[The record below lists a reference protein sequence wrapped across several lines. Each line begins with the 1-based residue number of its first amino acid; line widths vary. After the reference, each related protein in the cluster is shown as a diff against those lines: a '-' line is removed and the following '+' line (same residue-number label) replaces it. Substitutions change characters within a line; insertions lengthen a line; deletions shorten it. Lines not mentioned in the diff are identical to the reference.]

1 MYHAQIHLEMRVC
14 PSIHTQAQTNAYTQI
29 HTVIPVFLHSL
40 LFFFVNIIYIIQQH
54 FGEIV
59 LTIVFSKVS
68 GESTKL
74 H

>member
-1 MYHAQIHLEMRVC
+1 MYHAQIHLERRVC
-14 PSIHTQAQTNAYTQI
+14 PPIHTQAQTNTYTQI